1 MSADEAL
8 PEGLPGGLLGELVA
22 LRRELHADPEVG
34 LELPRTQARVVDALD
49 GLGLEITLG
58 VRSTSVVAVL
68 RGAEP
73 GPTVLLRG
81 DMDGLPI
88 AEATGLSFAST
99 NGAMHACG
107 HDLHTAALVG
117 AARILSA
124 QKEDLTGDV
133 VFMFQPGEE
142 GHGGARAM
150 LADGVLDASGTKP
163 VAAYALHV
171 IADLPHGVFHGR
183 PGPVMAAYSTMQVD
197 VIGRGGH
204 GGRPHEALDPIPVAA
219 QVITA
224 AQTYVARRFSAFD
237 PVVLTFGEFHAG
249 TAPNVIAEKATL
261 RAGIRTFS
269 AEHTA
274 RVASELPALAE
285 QIAAASGCRA
295 QVTFTPVMAP
305 TINDHQA
312 AAVFE
317 QQATAIGSYVQ
328 LENPR
333 TGSEDFSEVLSE
345 VPGAFGYLGAAFPGS
360 PSPAGNHS
368 PRAVFDDSRL
378 EDAARLL
385 AGCARHHLCT
395 AS

>member
-1 MSADEAL
+1 MTLAGD
-8 PEGLPGGLLGELVA
+8 LVT

-34 LELPRTQARVVDALD
+34 LDLPRTQARVVEALA

-58 VRSTSVVAVL
+58 TGSSSVVAVL
-68 RGAEP
+68 RGQRP

-81 DMDGLPI
+81 DMDALPITEDTGLP
-88 AEATGLSFAST
+88 FASA

-117 AARILSA
+117 AARLLHA
-124 QKEDLTGDV
+124 EQRAGDV
-133 VFMFQPGEE
+133 VLMFQPGEE

-150 LADGVLDASGTKP
+150 LAEGLLEASGTRP

-183 PGPVMAAYSTMQVD
+183 PGPIMAAYSTMQID

-219 QVITA
+219 QILTA

-249 TAPNVIAEKATL
+249 SAPNVIAERATL

-274 RVASELPALAE
+274 RVARELPALAE
-285 QIAAASGCRA
+285 SVAAGSGCRA
-295 QVTFTPVMAP
+295 EVTFTPVMAP
-305 TINDHQA
+305 TINDA
-312 AAVFE
+312 AA
-317 QQATAIGSYVQ
+317 ATVLENVATGLFGAGRYRQ

-333 TGSEDFSEVLSE
+333 TGSEDFSEVLAE
-345 VPGAFGYLGAAFPGS
+345 IPGAFGYLGAAFPGAAQ
-360 PSPAGNHS
+360 PAGNHS
-368 PRAVFDDSRL
+368 PRAVFDDSLL

-385 AGCARHHLCT
+385 AGCARHHL
-395 AS
+395 